1 MRKNILIGIMTACA
15 CAGAEGR
22 LDGPGGLVFD
32 SASASVRSMYGV
44 PGSAYLGAA
53 VAEEISAAAVA
64 PNGRAALYLRDGSLV
79 LQKETAAVLAEGLAG
94 ARIAWS
100 ADSSSA
106 AVADGSGAVRIFK
119 LDGSAAR
126 TIADAP
132 AGIADLALDGELVIA
147 SAAGGIYVLEA
158 GKPARLLTQTEGAAD
173 LALLGA
179 DLFYAD
185 RSRGEVRVLRSY
197 AGGGDPALVAKLD
210 GVVGVGV
217 AKNVVVIASA
227 SQKRAIGLRI
237 GSNEPVFDLE
247 LDFEP
252 SSVDAFGDAAWLLNA
267 GQSGPLQVLVADA
280 SPAVYFIPR
289 Q

>member
-1 MRKNILIGIMTACA
+1 MRRNILIGILAACA
-15 CAGAEGR
+15 CAGADGR

-32 SASASVRSMYGV
+32 SGSASVRTMYGV

-53 VAEEISAAAVA
+53 VAEEISTGAVA

-79 LQKETAAVLAEGLAG
+79 LQKESAAVLAEGLAS
-94 ARIAWS
+94 AKIAWA
-100 ADSSSA
+100 ADSSSF
-106 AVADGSGAVRIFK
+106 AVADGSDAVRLWK
-119 LDGSAAR
+119 LDGSAIR
-126 TIADAP
+126 MIAHAP
-132 AGIADLALDGELVIA
+132 AAIADLVLDGDRVIA
-147 SAAGGIYVLEA
+147 SAASGIYALEA
-158 GKPARLLTQTEGAAD
+158 GKPARVLAQTEGAAD
-173 LALLGA
+173 LAVYGA

-185 RSRGEVRVLRSY
+185 RTRGEVRVLRNY
-197 AGGGDPALVAKLD
+197 AGGGEPALIAKLD

-217 AKNVVVIASA
+217 AKNVIVIASA
-227 SQKRAIGLRI
+227 SQKKAIGLRN

-252 SSVDAFGDAAWLLNA
+252 SSVDLFGDAAWLLNA

-280 SPAVYFIPR
+280 NPAVYFIPR

>member
-1 MRKNILIGIMTACA
+1 MTACA
-15 CAGAEGR
+15 CAAADGQ
-22 LDGPGGLVFD
+22 LNGPGGLVFD
-32 SASASVRSMYGV
+32 TASASVRTMYGV

-53 VAEEISAAAVA
+53 VAEEVGTAAVA
-64 PNGRAALYLRDGSLV
+64 PNGRAALYLKDGNLV
-79 LQKETAAVLAEGLAG
+79 LQRDGASVLAEGLAG

-106 AVADGSGAVRIFK
+106 AIADASGAVRIWK

-126 TIADAP
+126 LIADAP
-132 AGIADLALDGELVIA
+132 AGIADLALDGDRVIA

-158 GKPARLLTQTEGAAD
+158 GKSARILTQTDGTAD
-173 LALLGA
+173 LAVFGA

-185 RSRGEVRVLRSY
+185 RARGEVRVLRNY

-210 GVVGVGV
+210 GLVGVGV
-217 AKNVVVIASA
+217 AKNVIVMASA
-227 SQKRAIGLRI
+227 SQKKAIGVRI
-237 GSNEPVFDLE
+237 GSNEPVFELD

-252 SSVDAFGDAAWLLNA
+252 SGVDAFGDAAWLLNA